1 MKFEIESGVLAGLAR
16 TAGATLGGKNVAAWS
31 NAFYLKADAENNEL
45 TIRSTNGEQ
54 SIQQK
59 CHCKVEEDGEIM
71 LDGKLF
77 RDMACKMES
86 GTCVLAEKNGKL
98 NVKCGPSKAS
108 IALLDA
114 KSFVFSK
121 L

>member
-45 TIRSTNGEQ
+45 TISSTNGEQ

-86 GTCVLAEKNGKL
+86 GTCVLAEKNGYFSIRL
-98 NVKCGPSKAS
+98 SLPSPS
-108 IALLDA
+108 IGTITI
-114 KSFVFSK
+114 S
-121 L
+121 